1 MGDGCSR
8 SWTPS
13 SFKEQSLH
21 RSQYGSP
28 IGRTIACAARPG
40 GGGRACRVAAFRPPS
55 CGCTWEGAGA
65 TLYRSE
71 AADGSYVLGGQVIAM
86 RRFLAIL
93 FSGGLLLLGP
103 LAVSYTHLRA
113 HETR

>member
-1 MGDGCSR
+1 MTRGHRDNTGERTARLR
-8 SWTPS
+8 SP
-13 SFKEQSLH
+13 H
-21 RSQYGSP
+21 RSNDSA
-28 IGRTIACAARPG
+28 RARPG
-40 GGGRACRVAAFRPPS
+40 GGPRAYRVAAFRPPS
-55 CGCTWEGAGA
+55 CGYTWEGAGA